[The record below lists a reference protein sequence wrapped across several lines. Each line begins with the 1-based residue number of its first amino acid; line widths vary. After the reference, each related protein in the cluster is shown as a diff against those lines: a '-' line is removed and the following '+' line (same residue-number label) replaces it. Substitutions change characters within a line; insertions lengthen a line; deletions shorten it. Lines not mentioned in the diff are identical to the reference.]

1 MIDDVKYSVNAG
13 FFNAINKDRVYSA
26 DDMNRPYRRL
36 ISNGI
41 FANPKGTASNDMQ
54 VFSTNNGMDIIVSKG
69 DAIIG
74 DKWFENPSDLIIT
87 ISQNSEVLPR
97 IDSIIAQV
105 DKTQAG
111 RTGSIVYRQGYASNN
126 PVHPEINTT
135 EDIVEIRIA
144 DIRISPSCVKVT
156 QDLITD
162 CRGSNECPWITS
174 LIYQVDT
181 STLYSQWQAAYK
193 KYYED
198 QEAEHDEYFEQF
210 KNTMEDFFAQ
220 EEQAFG
226 TWFDQMKEQLSEEAA
241 GKLLAKINKVEDNL
255 VSTNEKVEEL
265 TEDYTGKIN
274 DLKQIVVA
282 PNAGAHNGIYR
293 GKDITSKF
301 YDGTLS
307 QQIANQTF
315 DDIFIGDYIIGQ
327 NSGRKYLVADIN
339 YRLYMGDAGCTTP
352 HILMIPEKTM
362 GLEKMNNSNTT
373 VGGYVGSKMY
383 ISNLATYKNT
393 IKGDFGAGHIL
404 KHRNMLTNATT
415 NGYPSGGA
423 WYDSEI
429 ELMNE
434 NMVYGTR
441 MLGSITNG
449 SNFPFLYTA
458 DKSQLALFR
467 HRHDLTVALNDNDG
481 RQLYWLR
488 DIGSQ
493 ETFCVVDSYG
503 HCDVHN
509 AIGMVGI
516 RPAFLVY

>member
-1 MIDDVKYSVNAG
+1 MAYGTTYITTQG
-13 FFNAINKDRVYSA
+13 AILAAKTLQSKT
-26 DDMNRPYRRL
+26 L
-36 ISNGI
+36 S
-41 FANPKGTASNDMQ
+41 
-54 VFSTNNGMDIIVSKG
+54 FSHFS
-69 DAIIG
+69 IG
-74 DKWFENPSDLIIT
+74 S
-87 ISQNSEVLPR
+87 
-97 IDSIIAQV
+97 
-105 DKTQAG
+105 
-111 RTGSIVYRQGYASNN
+111 GSIADSSVATIKALTGLVN
-126 PVHPEINTT
+126 PELSF
-135 EDIVEIRIA
+135 DIT
-144 DIRISPSCVKVT
+144 KVNRETDT
-156 QDLITD
+156 QVTV
-162 CRGSNECPWITS
+162 RG
-174 LIYQVDT
+174 L
-181 STLYSQWQAAYK
+181 
-193 KYYED
+193 
-198 QEAEHDEYFEQF
+198 F
-210 KNTMEDFFAQ
+210 KNTDAEEGFWLKELGLYAIDPDTNQQVLFAYINY
-220 EEQAFG
+220 G
-226 TWFDQMKEQLSEEAA
+226 EEAEYINNSITEKKEHYYDMIITVDNANNVTITVDPSTVYINEQELNEKAA
-241 GKLLAKINKVEDNL
+241 GLTADYTEKINA
-255 VSTNEKVEEL
+255 
-265 TEDYTGKIN
+265 
-274 DLKQIVVA
+274 LKQIVVA
-282 PNAGAHNGIYR
+282 PNAGAHNAIYR

-307 QQIANQTF
+307 QQIAAGTF
-315 DDIFIGDYIIGQ
+315 DDIFVGDYIIGQ

-449 SNFPFLYTA
+449 SNFPYLYTA

-467 HRHDLTVALNDNDG
+467 HRHDLTIALNDNDG

-488 DIGSQ
+488 DVGSQ